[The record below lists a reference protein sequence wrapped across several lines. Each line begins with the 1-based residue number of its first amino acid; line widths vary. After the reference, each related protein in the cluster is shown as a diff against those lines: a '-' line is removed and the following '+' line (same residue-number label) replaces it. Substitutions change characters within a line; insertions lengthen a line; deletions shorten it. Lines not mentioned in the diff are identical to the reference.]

1 MKEKQMRGMMKDE
14 RATLVVC
21 MLAAVVNSA
30 VMPASLKRIKKKKRK
45 DALSLTN
52 VHLKR
57 GEKGEKKMACFLFFF
72 FCQTPLQLLL

>member
-30 VMPASLKRIKKKKRK
+30 VMPASLKRIKKKKK
-45 DALSLTN
+45 E
-52 VHLKR
+52 KR
-57 GEKGEKKMACFLFFF
+57 QKF
-72 FCQTPLQLLL
+72 